1 MAAARDVFA
10 TKGYHEAKIDDIV
23 AAAKVAKGTFYL
35 YFPDKRS
42 VFSELVDVLFGRLG
56 GAILTVDPSVDV
68 EGQVKHNIRAILA
81 VLLEDP
87 ALTEILLSYSA
98 GLDPAFTAKISSFYD
113 GVKALMAASLAEGQ
127 RKGIVAPGDTKL
139 FATFTIGALKETLL
153 ETAVAKKD
161 RPREEIVAGLFRFL
175 EAGYLRINRAPQ
187 APDARDEP
195 PAPTPSPP
203 GVASAAAAAPA
214 APPAPPPPARGVVGA
229 RPGAAQHQHHRQAE
243 VHAPPEKAHRH
254 RGAPLAAHA
263 AAETEASVVT
273 VLRLGQAGSWLAR
286 VIGAVE
292 NSVTEPTSAS
302 TRLRRQLLIDPFQ
315 QLKKLGVLQQR
326 MAHFDG
332 LFSWQTRDSPKGSVC
347 SSSPRG
353 ITPLPS
359 RCVIKSAPNAIE
371 IVDRT
376 HFGTTHHAKT
386 GSHRPG
392 IKRWPHSLGQNLLV
406 S

>member
-203 GVASAAAAAPA
+203 GVASAAASSQA
-214 APPAPPPPARGVVGA
+214 APPPPPPPGPRARGGGGGPRAPGGPPPPPGGGGGAAAPPPGAPRAADHRGTRASASAAEHLTDGSPPATAASGEEAAPAEGRAPSAARKPSAGPRRARAA
-229 RPGAAQHQHHRQAE
+229 RPALQPAWPSGTMWRT
-243 VHAPPEKAHRH
+243 K
-254 RGAPLAAHA
+254 
-263 AAETEASVVT
+263 
-273 VLRLGQAGSWLAR
+273 LAR
-286 VIGAVE
+286 VRRP
-292 NSVTEPTSAS
+292 SSAS
-302 TRLRRQLLIDPFQ
+302 LTAPRR
-315 QLKKLGVLQQR
+315 
-326 MAHFDG
+326 A
-332 LFSWQTRDSPKGSVC
+332 ST
-347 SSSPRG
+347 SSPSAAQG
-353 ITPLPS
+353 S
-359 RCVIKSAPNAIE
+359 RRAW
-371 IVDRT
+371 R
-376 HFGTTHHAKT
+376 
-386 GSHRPG
+386 
-392 IKRWPHSLGQNLLV
+392 
-406 S
+406 

>member
-203 GVASAAAAAPA
+203 GVASAAASSQAAAPPPPPPAPRPGGAPRGPRPRGAPPPPPRA
-214 APPAPPPPARGVVGA
+214 APGPGPPAPPPPPPGGGGGAPRPPGAPRAADHRGTRASASAAEHLTDGSPPATAASGEEAAPAEGRAPSAARKPSAGPRRARAA
-229 RPGAAQHQHHRQAE
+229 RPALQPAWPSGTMWRT
-243 VHAPPEKAHRH
+243 K
-254 RGAPLAAHA
+254 
-263 AAETEASVVT
+263 
-273 VLRLGQAGSWLAR
+273 LAR
-286 VIGAVE
+286 VRRP
-292 NSVTEPTSAS
+292 SSAS
-302 TRLRRQLLIDPFQ
+302 LTAPRR
-315 QLKKLGVLQQR
+315 
-326 MAHFDG
+326 A
-332 LFSWQTRDSPKGSVC
+332 ST
-347 SSSPRG
+347 SSPSAAQG
-353 ITPLPS
+353 S
-359 RCVIKSAPNAIE
+359 RRAW
-371 IVDRT
+371 R
-376 HFGTTHHAKT
+376 
-386 GSHRPG
+386 
-392 IKRWPHSLGQNLLV
+392 
-406 S
+406 